1 MFFCASCGFILTH
14 ITKIESS
21 YHQNHSQKLAEVFS
35 NVVWWEICENTMS
48 SFWIQI
54 HGSNSKRYQ
63 IYFFL
68 ILEFQNRKA
77 KKQVVS
83 NTACQRKWC
92 RWNVLILDLF
102 TFMFFVFYNLGTSET
117 RSSDLSISW
126 AISTSSNLNSKNS
139 MYIITYTVLV
149 NVNKV
154 KKNSVMAL

>member
-1 MFFCASCGFILTH
+1 
-14 ITKIESS
+14 
-21 YHQNHSQKLAEVFS
+21 
-35 NVVWWEICENTMS
+35 MS

-154 KKNSVMAL
+154 KKTQLWLYRLILIWTYIPINIIKRSICITIRQIKEANL